1 MKEISMSEQ
10 IKQKSTISYF
20 NTFFLFFGVS
30 LILEFFYMGV
40 LGIVQG
46 TTLTILELAL
56 SFDNAVVNA
65 LILANMP
72 PLWRRR
78 FLTWGMLIAVF
89 GVRLIFPKLIVFATT
104 DLSFVE
110 SFSLAVNNPA
120 EYEKIIMASHH
131 IVMAFGGVFLLM
143 IFLSFLFNEN
153 KEVHWIASIEKYASR
168 WSSVGDLKILIAI
181 LTVATIGFYGPSEI
195 SIDGVLKKIDKADII
210 LPMIYGILLFLCIEF
225 LRGILEDDGTKHD
238 SKSMETEREKIE
250 HVANSKL
257 AKGGL
262 ASFIYLEL
270 IDMSFSFDGVLG
282 AFAVSQNIVI
292 IMLGLGAGAF
302 AVRNLTILMVDRGTV
317 AEYKYLEH
325 GAMWSVGLLAISMIV
340 QIFMHLSHGLIIAFA
355 IIPIAIAFIHSIKE
369 NKLEG
374 EKQIKI

>member
-1 MKEISMSEQ
+1 MNEQ
-10 IKQKSTISYF
+10 IKQKSTLSYF
-20 NTFFLFFGVS
+20 NTFFLFFGISV
-30 LILEFFYMGV
+30 IIEFFYMGV
-40 LGIVQG
+40 LGIAQG
-46 TTLTILELAL
+46 TTLTILELSL

-65 LILANMP
+65 LILVNMP

-89 GVRLIFPKLIVFATT
+89 GVRLIFPILIVFATT
-104 DLSFVE
+104 DLTFIE
-110 SFSLAVNNPA
+110 SFSLAINNPA
-120 EYEKIIMASHH
+120 EYEKVIMASHH

-153 KEVHWIASIEKYASR
+153 KDVHWIASIEEYASR
-168 WSSVGDLKILIAI
+168 WSSIGDLKILIAI
-181 LTVATIGFYGPSEI
+181 LSVAIIGFYAPSEI
-195 SIDGVLKKIDKADII
+195 SIDGVITKIDKADIV
-210 LPMIYGILLFLCIEF
+210 LPMIYGILLFLLIEF
-225 LRGILEDDGTKHD
+225 LRGILEDDGEKHNTHN
-238 SKSMETEREKIE
+238 METEREKIE

-317 AEYKYLEH
+317 AEYRYLEH
-325 GAMWSVGLLAISMIV
+325 GAMWSIGLLAISMIV
-340 QIFMHLSHGLIIAFA
+340 QIFVHLPHGLIIAFA
-355 IIPIAIAFIHSIKE
+355 IIPIAIAFIQSIKE
-369 NKLEG
+369 NKLDG
-374 EKQIKI
+374 ENKIDIN

>member
-1 MKEISMSEQ
+1 MSEP
-10 IKQKSTISYF
+10 ITQKSTLSYF
-20 NTFFLFFGVS
+20 NIFFVFFAISV
-30 LILEFFYMGV
+30 IIEFFYMGV

-46 TTLTILELAL
+46 TTLTILELSL
-56 SFDNAVVNA
+56 SFDNAVINA

-89 GVRLIFPKLIVFATT
+89 GVRLIFPILIVFATT
-104 DLSFVE
+104 NLSFVE
-110 SFSLAVNNPA
+110 SFSLAIHNPS
-120 EYEKIIMASHH
+120 EYEKVIMASHH
-131 IVMAFGGVFLLM
+131 IVMAFGGIFLLM

-153 KEVHWIASIEKYASR
+153 KEVHWIASIERYASR
-168 WSSVGDLKILIAI
+168 WSSLGNLKILIAI
-181 LTVATIGFYGPSEI
+181 LIVAVIGLNAPSDI
-195 SIDGVLKKIDKADII
+195 TIDGVLTKIDKGDIV
-210 LPMIYGILLFLCIEF
+210 LPMIYGILLFLSIEF
-225 LRGILEDDGTKHD
+225 LRGILEDDG
-238 SKSMETEREKIE
+238 SKNETHTLENQREKIE
-250 HVANSKL
+250 HVAHSKV

-317 AEYKYLEH
+317 AEYIYLEH
-325 GAMWSVGLLAISMIV
+325 GAMWSIGLLATSMMV
-340 QIFMHLSHGLIIAFA
+340 QIFTHLPHGLIIAFA
-355 IIPIAIAFIHSIKE
+355 IIPITIAFIHSVRE
-369 NKLEG
+369 NRLNG
-374 EKQIKI
+374 EKQIEI

>member
-1 MKEISMSEQ
+1 MTEQ
-10 IKQKSTISYF
+10 IKQKSTLSYF
-20 NTFFLFFGVS
+20 NTFFLFFGISV
-30 LILEFFYMGV
+30 IIEFFYMGV

-46 TTLTILELAL
+46 TTLTILELSL

-65 LILANMP
+65 LILVNMP
-72 PLWRRR
+72 PLWRKR

-89 GVRLIFPKLIVFATT
+89 GVRLIFPILIVFATT
-104 DLSFVE
+104 DLSLVE
-110 SFSLAVNNPA
+110 SFSLAINNPA
-120 EYEKIIMASHH
+120 EYEKVIMASHH

-153 KEVHWIASIEKYASR
+153 KDVHWIASIEKYASR
-168 WSSVGDLKILIAI
+168 WASIGDLKILIAI
-181 LTVATIGFYGPSEI
+181 LTVAVIGFYAPSEI
-195 SIDGVLKKIDKADII
+195 LIDNVITKIDKADIV

-225 LRGILEDDGTKHD
+225 LRGILEDDGMKHD
-238 SKSMETEREKIE
+238 SKDMETEREKIE

-325 GAMWSVGLLAISMIV
+325 GAMWSIGLLAISMII
-340 QIFMHLSHGLIIAFA
+340 QIFAHLPHALIIAFA
-355 IIPIAIAFIHSIKE
+355 IIPIAIAFIQSVKE
-369 NKLEG
+369 NKLNG
-374 EKQIKI
+374 ENSIEI

>member
-1 MKEISMSEQ
+1 MSEQ
-10 IKQKSTISYF
+10 MEQKSTLSYF
-20 NTFFLFFGVS
+20 NTFFIFFGISV
-30 LILEFFYMGV
+30 IIEFFYMGV

-65 LILANMP
+65 LILVNMP
-72 PLWRRR
+72 PVWRRR

-89 GVRLIFPKLIVFATT
+89 GVRLIFPILIVFATA

-110 SFSLAVNNPA
+110 SFSLAINNPA

-131 IVMAFGGVFLLM
+131 IVMAFGGIFLLM

-153 KEVHWIASIEKYASR
+153 KDVHWIGSIEKYASR

-181 LTVATIGFYGPSEI
+181 LTVSIIGFYGPSELT
-195 SIDGVLKKIDKADII
+195 IDGVITKIDKADII
-210 LPMIYGILLFLCIEF
+210 SPMIYGILLFLLIEF
-225 LRGILEDDGTKHD
+225 LRGILEDDGQKHD
-238 SKSMETEREKIE
+238 SKSMESDRERIE

-325 GAMWSVGLLAISMIV
+325 GAMWSVGLLAISMII
-340 QIFMHLSHGLIIAFA
+340 QIFVHLPHGLIIAFA
-355 IIPIAIAFIHSIKE
+355 IIPIAIALYHSVKE
-369 NKLEG
+369 NKLDG
-374 EKQIKI
+374 EKKIDI

>member
-1 MKEISMSEQ
+1 MSEP
-10 IKQKSTISYF
+10 ITQKSTLSYF
-20 NTFFLFFGVS
+20 NIFFVFFAISV
-30 LILEFFYMGV
+30 IIEFFYMGV

-46 TTLTILELAL
+46 TTLTILELSL
-56 SFDNAVVNA
+56 SFDNAVINA

-89 GVRLIFPKLIVFATT
+89 GVRLIFPILIVFATT
-104 DLSFVE
+104 NLSFVE
-110 SFSLAVNNPA
+110 SFSLAIHNPS
-120 EYEKIIMASHH
+120 EYEKVIMASHH
-131 IVMAFGGVFLLM
+131 IVMAFGGIFLLM

-153 KEVHWIASIEKYASR
+153 KEVHWIASIERYASR
-168 WSSVGDLKILIAI
+168 WSSLGNLKILIAI
-181 LTVATIGFYGPSEI
+181 LIVAVIGFNAPSDI
-195 SIDGVLKKIDKADII
+195 TIDGVLTKIDKGDIV
-210 LPMIYGILLFLCIEF
+210 LPMIYGILLFLSIEF
-225 LRGILEDDGTKHD
+225 LRGILEDDG
-238 SKSMETEREKIE
+238 SKNETHTLENQREKIE
-250 HVANSKL
+250 HVAHSKV

-317 AEYKYLEH
+317 AEYIYLEH
-325 GAMWSVGLLAISMIV
+325 GAMWSIGLLATSMMV
-340 QIFMHLSHGLIIAFA
+340 QIFTHLPHGLIIAFA
-355 IIPIAIAFIHSIKE
+355 IIPITIAFIHSVRE
-369 NKLEG
+369 NRLNG
-374 EKQIKI
+374 EKQIEI

>member
-1 MKEISMSEQ
+1 MTEQ
-10 IKQKSTISYF
+10 IKQKSTLSYF
-20 NTFFLFFGVS
+20 NTFFLFFGISV
-30 LILEFFYMGV
+30 IIEFFYMGI

-46 TTLTILELAL
+46 TTLTILELSL

-65 LILANMP
+65 LILVNMP
-72 PLWRRR
+72 PLWRKR
-78 FLTWGMLIAVF
+78 FLTWGMIVAVF
-89 GVRLIFPKLIVFATT
+89 GVRFIFPILIVFATT
-104 DLSFVE
+104 DLSLVE
-110 SFSLAVNNPA
+110 SFSLAINNPA
-120 EYEKIIMASHH
+120 EYEKVIMASHH

-153 KEVHWIASIEKYASR
+153 KDVHWIASIEKYASR
-168 WSSVGDLKILIAI
+168 WASIGDLKILIAI
-181 LTVATIGFYGPSEI
+181 LTVAVIGFYAPSEI
-195 SIDGVLKKIDKADII
+195 LIDDILTKIDKADIV

-225 LRGILEDDGTKHD
+225 LRGILEDDGEKHEEHD
-238 SKSMETEREKIE
+238 SETEREKIE
-250 HVANSKL
+250 HVANSKI

-282 AFAVSQNIVI
+282 AFAVSQNIII

-325 GAMWSVGLLAISMIV
+325 GAMWSIGLLAISMII
-340 QIFMHLSHGLIIAFA
+340 QIFAHLPHALIIAFA
-355 IIPIAIAFIHSIKE
+355 IIPIAIAFIQSVKE
-369 NKLEG
+369 NKLNG
-374 EKQIKI
+374 ENSIEI

>member
-89 GVRLIFPKLIVFATT
+89 GVRLIFPILIVFATT

-195 SIDGVLKKIDKADII
+195 SIDGVLKKID
-210 LPMIYGILLFLCIEF
+210 P
-225 LRGILEDDGTKHD
+225 
-238 SKSMETEREKIE
+238 
-250 HVANSKL
+250 
-257 AKGGL
+257 
-262 ASFIYLEL
+262 
-270 IDMSFSFDGVLG
+270 
-282 AFAVSQNIVI
+282 
-292 IMLGLGAGAF
+292 
-302 AVRNLTILMVDRGTV
+302 
-317 AEYKYLEH
+317 
-325 GAMWSVGLLAISMIV
+325 
-340 QIFMHLSHGLIIAFA
+340 
-355 IIPIAIAFIHSIKE
+355 
-369 NKLEG
+369 
-374 EKQIKI
+374 

>member
-1 MKEISMSEQ
+1 MTQQ
-10 IKQKSTISYF
+10 INQKSTLSYF
-20 NTFFLFFGVS
+20 NTFFLFFGISV
-30 LILEFFYMGV
+30 IIEFFYMGV

-46 TTLTILELAL
+46 TTLTILELSL

-65 LILANMP
+65 LILVNMP
-72 PLWRRR
+72 PLWRKR

-89 GVRLIFPKLIVFATT
+89 GVRFIFPILIVFATT
-104 DLSFVE
+104 DLSLVE
-110 SFSLAVNNPA
+110 SFSLAINDPA
-120 EYEKIIMASHH
+120 EYEKVIMASHH

-153 KEVHWIASIEKYASR
+153 KDVHWIASIEKYASR
-168 WSSVGDLKILIAI
+168 WASIGDLKILIAI
-181 LTVATIGFYGPSEI
+181 LTVAVIGFYAPSEI
-195 SIDGVLKKIDKADII
+195 SIDNVLTKIDKADIV

-225 LRGILEDDGTKHD
+225 LRGILEDDGEKHD
-238 SKSMETEREKIE
+238 SNDSETEREKIE

-282 AFAVSQNIVI
+282 AFAV
-292 IMLGLGAGAF
+292 
-302 AVRNLTILMVDRGTV
+302 RNLTILMVDRGTV

-325 GAMWSVGLLAISMIV
+325 GAMWSIGLLAISMIV
-340 QIFMHLSHGLIIAFA
+340 QIFTHLPHGLIIAFA
-355 IIPIAIAFIHSIKE
+355 IIPIAIAFIQSVRE
-369 NKLEG
+369 NKLNG
-374 EKQIKI
+374 ENSIDI

>member
-1 MKEISMSEQ
+1 MNEQ

-20 NTFFLFFGVS
+20 NSFFLFFSISVIIE
-30 LILEFFYMGV
+30 LLYMGL
-40 LGIVQG
+40 LGVIQG
-46 TTLTILELAL
+46 TTLTILELSL

-65 LILANMP
+65 LILVNMP

-78 FLTWGMLIAVF
+78 FLTWGMIIAVF
-89 GVRLIFPKLIVFATT
+89 GVRLIFPILIVFATT
-104 DLSFVE
+104 NLTFIE
-110 SFSLAVNNPA
+110 SFSLAFNNPV
-120 EYEKIIMASHH
+120 EYEKVIMASHH
-131 IVMAFGGVFLLM
+131 IVMAFGGMFLLM

-153 KEVHWIASIEKYASR
+153 KDVYWIAFIEKYASR
-168 WSSVGDLKILIAI
+168 WASVGDLKILIAI
-181 LTVATIGFYGPSEI
+181 LTIATIGIYAPTQILIE
-195 SIDGVLKKIDKADII
+195 DTLKNIDKSEII
-210 LPMIYGILLFLCIEF
+210 LPMIYGILLYLCIEF
-225 LRGILEDDGTKHD
+225 LRGILEDDGQKHEEKD
-238 SKSMETEREKIE
+238 TQSEREKIE

-302 AVRNLTILMVDRGTV
+302 AVRNLTILMVDRGMV

-325 GAMWSVGLLAISMIV
+325 GAMWSVGLLALSMIV
-340 QIFMHLSHGLIIAFA
+340 QIFIHLPHGLIIAFA
-355 IIPIAIAFIHSIKE
+355 IIPIAIAFIQSVRE
-369 NKLEG
+369 NKLNM
-374 EKQIKI
+374 

>member
-1 MKEISMSEQ
+1 MNEQ
-10 IKQKSTISYF
+10 IKQKSTLSYF
-20 NTFFLFFGVS
+20 NTFFLFFAISV
-30 LILEFFYMGV
+30 IIEFFYMGI
-40 LGIVQG
+40 LGVAQG
-46 TTLTILELAL
+46 TTLTILELSL

-89 GVRLIFPKLIVFATT
+89 GVRLISPILIVFATT
-104 DLSFVE
+104 DLSFIE
-110 SFSLAVNNPA
+110 SFSLAINNPA
-120 EYEKIIMASHH
+120 EYEKVIMASHH
-131 IVMAFGGVFLLM
+131 IVMAFGGIFLLM

-153 KEVHWIASIEKYASR
+153 KDVHWIQIIEKYASR

-181 LTVATIGFYGPSEI
+181 LTVAIIGFYSPSEI
-195 SIDGVLKKIDKADII
+195 LIDGVLKQIDKADII
-210 LPMIYGILLFLCIEF
+210 LPMIYGILLFLSIEF

-238 SKSMETEREKIE
+238 TKNAESEREKIE

-282 AFAVSQNIVI
+282 AFAVSQNIII

-325 GAMWSVGLLAISMIV
+325 GAMWSIGLLATSMIV
-340 QIFMHLSHGLIIAFA
+340 QIFVHLPHGLIITFA

-369 NKLEG
+369 NKLNHENTI
-374 EKQIKI
+374 EI

>member
-1 MKEISMSEQ
+1 MTEQ
-10 IKQKSTISYF
+10 IKQKSTLSYF
-20 NTFFLFFGVS
+20 NTFFLFFGISV
-30 LILEFFYMGV
+30 IIEFFYMGV

-46 TTLTILELAL
+46 TTLTILELSL

-65 LILANMP
+65 LILVNMP
-72 PLWRRR
+72 PLWRKR

-89 GVRLIFPKLIVFATT
+89 GVRLIFPILIVFATT
-104 DLSFVE
+104 DLSFIE
-110 SFSLAVNNPA
+110 SFSLAINNPA
-120 EYEKIIMASHH
+120 EYEKVIMASHH

-153 KEVHWIASIEKYASR
+153 KDVHWIASIERYASR
-168 WSSVGDLKILIAI
+168 WASIGDLKILIAI
-181 LTVATIGFYGPSEI
+181 LTVAVIGFYAPSEI
-195 SIDGVLKKIDKADII
+195 LIDNVITKIDKADIV

-225 LRGILEDDGTKHD
+225 LRGILEDDGMKHD
-238 SKSMETEREKIE
+238 SKDMETEREKIE

-282 AFAVSQNIVI
+282 AFAVSQNIII

-325 GAMWSVGLLAISMIV
+325 GAMWSIGLLATSMIV
-340 QIFMHLSHGLIIAFA
+340 QIFVHLHHGLIIAFA
-355 IIPIAIAFIHSIKE
+355 IIPIAIAFYHSVKE
-369 NKLEG
+369 NKLNG
-374 EKQIKI
+374 ESSIEI

>member
-1 MKEISMSEQ
+1 MSEQ
-10 IKQKSTISYF
+10 IKQKSTLSYF

-30 LILEFFYMGV
+30 IIIEFFYMGV

-46 TTLTILELAL
+46 TTLTILELSL

-89 GVRLIFPKLIVFATT
+89 GVRLIFPILIVFATT

-110 SFSLAVNNPA
+110 SFSLAINNPE
-120 EYEKIIMASHH
+120 EYEKVIMASHH

-181 LTVATIGFYGPSEI
+181 LTVAVIGFYAPSDI
-195 SIDGVLKKIDKADII
+195 DIDGVLTKIDKADIV

-225 LRGILEDDGTKHD
+225 LRGILEDDGSKHEAN
-238 SKSMETEREKIE
+238 SMENQREKIE
-250 HVANSKL
+250 HVAHSQL
-257 AKGGL
+257 AKGGF
-262 ASFIYLEL
+262 ASFMYLEL

-317 AEYKYLEH
+317 AEYIYLEH
-325 GAMWSVGLLAISMIV
+325 GAMWSIGLLATSMIV
-340 QIFMHLSHGLIIAFA
+340 QIFVHLPHGLIIAFA
-355 IIPIAIAFIHSIKE
+355 IIPIAIAFIHSVKE
-369 NKLEG
+369 NKLKG
-374 EKQIKI
+374 EKQIEI

>member
-1 MKEISMSEQ
+1 MNEQ
-10 IKQKSTISYF
+10 IKQKSTLSYF
-20 NTFFLFFGVS
+20 NTFFLFFAISV
-30 LILEFFYMGV
+30 IIEFFYMGI
-40 LGIVQG
+40 LGVAQG
-46 TTLTILELAL
+46 TTLTILELSL

-89 GVRLIFPKLIVFATT
+89 GVRLIFPILIVFATT
-104 DLSFVE
+104 ELSFIE
-110 SFSLAVNNPA
+110 SFSLAINNPA
-120 EYEKIIMASHH
+120 EYEKVIMASHH
-131 IVMAFGGVFLLM
+131 IVMAFGGIFLLM

-153 KEVHWIASIEKYASR
+153 KDVHWIQIIEKYASR

-181 LTVATIGFYGPSEI
+181 LTVAIIGFYSPSEI
-195 SIDGVLKKIDKADII
+195 LIDGVLKQIDKADII
-210 LPMIYGILLFLCIEF
+210 LPMIYGILLFLSIEF

-238 SKSMETEREKIE
+238 TKNAESEREKIE

-282 AFAVSQNIVI
+282 AFAVSQNIII

-325 GAMWSVGLLAISMIV
+325 GAMWSIGLLATSMIV
-340 QIFMHLSHGLIIAFA
+340 QIFVHLPHGLIITFA

-369 NKLEG
+369 NKLNHENTI
-374 EKQIKI
+374 EI

>member
-1 MKEISMSEQ
+1 MSEQ
-10 IKQKSTISYF
+10 IKQKSTLSYF
-20 NTFFLFFGVS
+20 NTFFLFFGISV
-30 LILEFFYMGV
+30 IIEFFYMGV

-46 TTLTILELAL
+46 TTLTILELSL

-65 LILANMP
+65 LILVNMP
-72 PLWRRR
+72 PLWRKR

-89 GVRLIFPKLIVFATT
+89 GVRLIFPILIVFATT

-110 SFSLAVNNPA
+110 SFSLAINNPA
-120 EYEKIIMASHH
+120 EYEKVIMASHH

-153 KEVHWIASIEKYASR
+153 KDVHWIASIEEYASR

-181 LTVATIGFYGPSEI
+181 LTVALIGLYAPSEI
-195 SIDGVLKKIDKADII
+195 SIDGVITKIDKADIV
-210 LPMIYGILLFLCIEF
+210 LPMIYGILLYLSIEF
-225 LRGILEDDGTKHD
+225 LRGILEDDGQKHD
-238 SKSMETEREKIE
+238 SDNMETEREKIE

-282 AFAVSQNIVI
+282 AFAVSQNIII

-317 AEYKYLEH
+317 AEYRYLEH
-325 GAMWSVGLLAISMIV
+325 GAMWSIGLLAISMIV
-340 QIFMHLSHGLIIAFA
+340 QIFVHLPHGLIIAFA
-355 IIPIAIAFIHSIKE
+355 IIPIAIAFIQSVKE
-369 NKLEG
+369 NKLDG
-374 EKQIKI
+374 ENKIDI

>member
-1 MKEISMSEQ
+1 MSQQ
-10 IKQKSTISYF
+10 INQKSTISYF
-20 NTFFLFFGVS
+20 NTFFLFFGISV
-30 LILEFFYMGV
+30 IIEFFYMGV

-46 TTLTILELAL
+46 TTLTILELSL

-65 LILANMP
+65 LILVNMP
-72 PLWRRR
+72 PLWRKR

-89 GVRLIFPKLIVFATT
+89 GVRFIFPILIVFATT
-104 DLSFVE
+104 DLTLVE
-110 SFSLAVNNPA
+110 SFSLAINNPA
-120 EYEKIIMASHH
+120 EYEKVIMASHH

-143 IFLSFLFNEN
+143 IFLSFLFDEN
-153 KEVHWIASIEKYASR
+153 KDVHWIASIERYASR
-168 WSSVGDLKILIAI
+168 WASIGDLKILIAI
-181 LTVATIGFYGPSEI
+181 LTVAVIGFYAPSEI
-195 SIDGVLKKIDKADII
+195 LIDNVITKIDKADIV

-225 LRGILEDDGTKHD
+225 LRGILEDDGMKHD
-238 SKSMETEREKIE
+238 SKDMETEREKIE

-282 AFAVSQNIVI
+282 AFAVSQNIII

-325 GAMWSVGLLAISMIV
+325 GAMWSIGLLATSMIV
-340 QIFMHLSHGLIIAFA
+340 QIFVHLHHGLIIAFA
-355 IIPIAIAFIHSIKE
+355 IIPIAIAFYHSVKE
-369 NKLEG
+369 NKLNG
-374 EKQIKI
+374 ESSIEI

>member
-1 MKEISMSEQ
+1 MSEP
-10 IKQKSTISYF
+10 ITQKSTLSYF
-20 NTFFLFFGVS
+20 NIFFVFFAISV
-30 LILEFFYMGV
+30 IIEFFYMGV

-46 TTLTILELAL
+46 TTLTILELSL
-56 SFDNAVVNA
+56 SFDNAVINA

-89 GVRLIFPKLIVFATT
+89 GVRLIFPILIVFATT
-104 DLSFVE
+104 NLSFVE
-110 SFSLAVNNPA
+110 SFSLAINNPS
-120 EYEKIIMASHH
+120 EYEKVIMASHH
-131 IVMAFGGVFLLM
+131 IVMAFGGIFLLM

-153 KEVHWIASIEKYASR
+153 KEVHWIASIERYASR
-168 WSSVGDLKILIAI
+168 WSSLGNLKILIAI
-181 LTVATIGFYGPSEI
+181 LIVAVIGLNAPSDI
-195 SIDGVLKKIDKADII
+195 TIDGVLTKIDKGDIV
-210 LPMIYGILLFLCIEF
+210 LPMIYGILLFLSIEF
-225 LRGILEDDGTKHD
+225 LRGILEDDG
-238 SKSMETEREKIE
+238 SKNETHTLENQREKIE
-250 HVANSKL
+250 HVAHSKV

-317 AEYKYLEH
+317 AEYIYLEH
-325 GAMWSVGLLAISMIV
+325 GAMWSIGLLATSMMV
-340 QIFMHLSHGLIIAFA
+340 QIFTHLPHGLIIAFA
-355 IIPIAIAFIHSIKE
+355 ILPITIAFIHSVRE
-369 NKLEG
+369 NRLNG
-374 EKQIKI
+374 EKQIEI

>member
-1 MKEISMSEQ
+1 MTEQ
-10 IKQKSTISYF
+10 IKQKSTLSYF
-20 NTFFLFFGVS
+20 NTFFLFFGISV
-30 LILEFFYMGV
+30 IIEFFYMGV

-46 TTLTILELAL
+46 TTLTILELSL

-65 LILANMP
+65 LILVNMP
-72 PLWRRR
+72 PLWRKR

-89 GVRLIFPKLIVFATT
+89 GVRLIFPILIVFATT
-104 DLSFVE
+104 DLSFIE
-110 SFSLAVNNPA
+110 SFSLAINNPA
-120 EYEKIIMASHH
+120 EYEKVIMASHH

-153 KEVHWIASIEKYASR
+153 KDVHWIASIERYASR
-168 WSSVGDLKILIAI
+168 WASIGDLKILIAI
-181 LTVATIGFYGPSEI
+181 LTVAVIGFYAPSEI
-195 SIDGVLKKIDKADII
+195 LIDNVITKIDKADIV

-225 LRGILEDDGTKHD
+225 LRGILEDDGEKHEEHD
-238 SKSMETEREKIE
+238 SETEREKIE
-250 HVANSKL
+250 HVANSKI

-282 AFAVSQNIVI
+282 AFAVSQNIII

-325 GAMWSVGLLAISMIV
+325 GAMWSIGLLATSMIV
-340 QIFMHLSHGLIIAFA
+340 QIFVHLHHGLIIAFA
-355 IIPIAIAFIHSIKE
+355 IIPIAIAFYHSVKE
-369 NKLEG
+369 NKLNG
-374 EKQIKI
+374 ESSIEI

>member
-1 MKEISMSEQ
+1 MTEQ
-10 IKQKSTISYF
+10 IKQKSTLSYF
-20 NTFFLFFGVS
+20 NTFFLFFGISV
-30 LILEFFYMGV
+30 IIEFFYMGV

-46 TTLTILELAL
+46 TTLTILELSL

-65 LILANMP
+65 LILVNMP
-72 PLWRRR
+72 PIWRKR

-89 GVRLIFPKLIVFATT
+89 GVRLIFPILIVFATT

-110 SFSLAVNNPA
+110 SFSLAINNPA
-120 EYEKIIMASHH
+120 EYEKVIMASHH

-153 KEVHWIASIEKYASR
+153 KDVHWIASIEKYASR
-168 WSSVGDLKILIAI
+168 WASIGDLKILIAI
-181 LTVATIGFYGPSEI
+181 LTVAVIGFYAPSEI
-195 SIDGVLKKIDKADII
+195 LIDNVITKIDKADIV

-225 LRGILEDDGTKHD
+225 LRGILEDDGEKHEKHD
-238 SKSMETEREKIE
+238 SETEREKIE

-257 AKGGL
+257 AKGGF

-325 GAMWSVGLLAISMIV
+325 GAMWSIGLLAISMIV
-340 QIFMHLSHGLIIAFA
+340 QIFVHLHHGLIIAFA
-355 IIPIAIAFIHSIKE
+355 IIPIAIAFYHSVKE
-369 NKLEG
+369 NRLNG
-374 EKQIKI
+374 ESSIEI

>member
-1 MKEISMSEQ
+1 MVEQ
-10 IKQKSTISYF
+10 IKQKSTLSYF

-30 LILEFFYMGV
+30 VVIELFYMGI
-40 LGIVQG
+40 LGVVQG
-46 TTLTILELAL
+46 TTLTILELSL
-56 SFDNAVVNA
+56 SFDNAVINA

-72 PLWRRR
+72 PVWRRR

-89 GVRLIFPKLIVFATT
+89 GVRLVFPILIVFATT

-110 SFSLAVNNPA
+110 SFSLAINNPA
-120 EYEKIIMASHH
+120 EYEKVILASHH
-131 IVMAFGGVFLLM
+131 IVMAFGGIFLLM

-153 KEVHWIASIEKYASR
+153 KDVHWIAVIEKYASR
-168 WSSVGDLKILIAI
+168 WSSIGNLKILIAI
-181 LTVATIGFYGPSEI
+181 LTVAVIGFYAPSHI
-195 SIDGVLKKIDKADII
+195 LIDDVVKNIDKGEII
-210 LPMIYGILLFLCIEF
+210 LPMIYGILLYLCIEF

-238 SKSMETEREKIE
+238 STSMESEREKIE
-250 HVANSKL
+250 HVVNSKL
-257 AKGGL
+257 AKGGF

-325 GAMWSVGLLAISMIV
+325 GAMWSVGLLAMSMII
-340 QIFMHLSHGLIIAFA
+340 QIFMHLPHGLIIAFA
-355 IIPIAIAFIHSIKE
+355 IIPIAIAFIHSVRE
-369 NKLEG
+369 NK
-374 EKQIKI
+374 QANDKI